1 MADPAGRSAQFEP
14 LIWRGD
20 APCNVDTAQRQ
31 EQKGGEAARRDR
43 AAAADG
49 GAEFREL
56 FVSLVDPAGVLD
68 MKRCG
73 ETARRMREAAA
84 RSGYRSGVRMS
95 FLLADIFADA
105 GDIVDRPVEDGA
117 LHHTTFAYREIMTRL
132 YDAAESYREGGT
144 GEPVGELEELRKRV
158 AVLRSEADAYRAEL
172 AAADP
177 PGSGLVKFDT
187 LFRGKICK
195 DVIKKGIEG
204 VRAERKADG
213 EDPIFPPERETL
225 EEIFARCDEPMWS
238 SAEMIDWERG
248 KGPPEGYELVR
259 VKGG

>member
-43 AAAADG
+43 AAAAGG

-84 RSGYRSGVRMS
+84 KSGYRSGVRMA

-117 LHHTTFAYREIMTRL
+117 LHHTTFAHREIITRL
-132 YDAAESYREGGT
+132 YDAAESYRAGGT

-158 AVLRSEADAYRAEL
+158 AVLRSEADVDRAEL

-195 DVIKKGIEG
+195 DVIKKGIEE
-204 VRAERKADG
+204 VRERRKADG

>member
-1 MADPAGRSAQFEP
+1 M
-14 LIWRGD
+14 
-20 APCNVDTAQRQ
+20 DTAQRQ
-31 EQKGGEAARRDR
+31 EQKSGKETRRDC

-73 ETARRMREAAA
+73 EAARRMREAAA
-84 RSGYRSGVRMS
+84 KSGYRSGVRMS

-117 LHHTTFAYREIMTRL
+117 LHHTTFAHREMMTRL
-132 YDAAESYREGGT
+132 YDTANSYRNGGT
-144 GEPVGELEELRKRV
+144 GEPIGELEELRKIV
-158 AVLRSEADAYRAEL
+158 AVLRSEADVDRAEL
-172 AAADP
+172 AASDP

-195 DVIKKGIEG
+195 DVIRVDIEKL
-204 VRAERKADG
+204 RAECEADG
-213 EDPIFPPERETL
+213 IDPIFPPEPESL